1 MASTFPPVD
10 PVHRQPNLPLQTV
23 LPEMTVARYRVGLS
37 VVFIL
42 ALLLRLVPLRN
53 PGIDWAIVQA
63 DSWHYTAPADG
74 LKAGCGYA
82 ALENGACQAAET
94 RYPPGYSIF
103 LTLMPSL
110 RAAVAVQALM
120 GATVCVITSVVVAW
134 FWDYWSALLVAALIA
149 VDLASVATGAS
160 IVAEQLFQ
168 LVVAII
174 ILLAAAM
181 IRSAGKSRF
190 MPLAIAASVVLAVA
204 IMIRPTGMFVPVAV
218 GATILVLPISWRA
231 RMSSILIIAFLPAV
245 AVIGWTYRN
254 VSCCNVP
261 TIATIGANDLYRFKA
276 AAVVAY
282 SEHESFEVAQ
292 HQLDLAL
299 PPNVRPGTDPD
310 EVERRAIQIFRERPV
325 ALALVTVK
333 GAAVLLFAPAGS
345 VLSRML
351 GLEWRAPN
359 AGHPTEDI
367 LPAASSLFSDPGM
380 LALVVFQVALCILI
394 VAGIIFALI
403 NTREMSKAQR
413 DLVLLCALIAIVLLA
428 PNAGGP
434 AKFRMRTHAEPAMV
448 ILAAIGLRHA
458 FAKLSPSKINRV

>member
-261 TIATIGANDLYRFKA
+261 IATIGANDLYRFKA